1 METKI
6 RVLPAEV
13 AGKIA
18 AGEVIERPASV
29 VKELVENA
37 LDAQSRVI
45 AVEIE
50 EGGKGKIAVMD
61 DGEGMTQSDALLAL
75 ERHATSKIYDEGD
88 LAAIKTLGF
97 RGEALPSIAAVSRL
111 TLITRTHDALSATQV
126 VVEGGDMQGVE
137 EIGSPPGTRVEAAD
151 LFYNLPARRKFLRG
165 AQSELAH
172 IIEVI
177 TRQALVDSSVGFAL
191 KHNKRDLFNLPP
203 TTDERARIRAILGK
217 EVVSRLVRVQGTYG
231 LGEIRGW
238 ATLPD
243 YCRGTAKGIYIY
255 VNGRYIRDK
264 LISHAV
270 SEAYRGVIPARMYPV
285 VILFISVPLSE
296 VDVNCHPAKMEVRF
310 KKGADIHRLVHDALK
325 SALTNPCEARSSEQS
340 EIKEEIPPYVTA
352 PSLAPA
358 PAREMIPSPSWRMVG
373 QIKGTYLVVEGDE
386 GVMIIDQHAAHERIL
401 YERLKNVLHGGRV
414 SQQPFLI
421 PQPIELSREEKEL
434 LIANSTA
441 LARVGLELEDFGERS
456 VVVQAIP
463 AFLQGEDLR
472 ALLEALSEELVE
484 RGEGDT
490 VEHCLDRICMLLACR
505 GAIKANQRIQ
515 EEEVNALL
523 AQWEEGAQPTTCP
536 HGRPLLVKWGWREFE
551 RWFRRG

>member
-37 LDAQSRVI
+37 LDAQGRVI
-45 AVEIE
+45 TVEIE
-50 EGGKGKIAVMD
+50 EGGKRGIAVMD
-61 DGEGMTQSDALLAL
+61 DGEGMSPSDALLAL

-111 TLITRTHDALSATQV
+111 TLITRTHDALSGTQV
-126 VVEGGDMQGVE
+126 VVEGGELKGVA
-137 EIGSPPGTRVEAAD
+137 EIGSPPGTRIEAAD

-165 AQSELAH
+165 IQSELAH
-172 IIEVI
+172 VIEVI
-177 TRQALVDSSVGFAL
+177 TRQALVDSSVGFVL
-191 KHNKRDLFNLPP
+191 KHNKRVLFNLPSTP
-203 TTDERARIRAILGK
+203 DEQSRIRAILGK
-217 EVVSRLVRVQGTYG
+217 EVASRLVRVQDAYG
-231 LGEIRGW
+231 LGELRGW
-238 ATLPD
+238 ATRPD

-270 SEAYRGVIPARMYPV
+270 SEAYRGIIPARMYPV
-285 VILFISVPLSE
+285 VILFISVSLSE
-296 VDVNCHPAKMEVRF
+296 VDVNCHPAKIEVRF
-310 KKGADIHRLVHDALK
+310 KKGADIHRLVLDSLK
-325 SALTNPCEARSSEQS
+325 GALTNPHRVRPYEQA
-340 EIKEEIPPYVTA
+340 EIKEQRAPYVAA

-358 PAREMIPSPSWRMVG
+358 PEMIPSPSWRMVG

-401 YERLKNVLHGGRV
+401 YERLKIALHGGRV

-421 PQPIELSREEKEL
+421 PQPIELTREEKEF
-434 LIANSTA
+434 LIEHRTA
-441 LARVGLELEDFGERS
+441 LARVGLELEEFGERS
-456 VVVQAIP
+456 VVVQSIP
-463 AFLQGEDLR
+463 SFLQGEDLH
-472 ALLEALSEELVE
+472 ALLEALSAELVE
-484 RGEGDT
+484 RGEADT
-490 VEHCLDRICMLLACR
+490 IEHVLDRICMLLACR
-505 GAIKANQRIQ
+505 GAIKANQRVQ
-515 EEEVNALL
+515 EEEVRSLL
-523 AQWEEGAQPTTCP
+523 AQWEAGAQPTTCP
-536 HGRPLLVKWGWREFE
+536 HGRPLLVKWGWQEFE
-551 RWFRRG
+551 RWFRRS

>member
-37 LDAQSRVI
+37 LDAQGRVI
-45 AVEIE
+45 TVEIE
-50 EGGKGKIAVMD
+50 EGGKRSIAVMD
-61 DGEGMTQSDALLAL
+61 DGEGMAQSDALLAL

-88 LAAIKTLGF
+88 LAAIRTLGF

-111 TLITRTHDALSATQV
+111 RLITRRHDALSGTQV

-191 KHNKRDLFNLPP
+191 KHNRRVLFNLPP

-217 EVVSRLVRVQGTYG
+217 EVVSRLVRVQGAYG
-231 LGEIRGW
+231 LGELRGW

-264 LISHAV
+264 LISHAIA
-270 SEAYRGVIPARMYPV
+270 EAYRGVIAAKMYPV

-325 SALTNPCEARSSEQS
+325 SALANPREARLNEVS
-340 EIKEEIPPYVTA
+340 EIKEEIAAYSAV
-352 PSLAPA
+352 PSRSAA
-358 PAREMIPSPSWRMVG
+358 FEMIASPSWRMVG

-401 YERLKNVLHGGRV
+401 YERLKNALHGGRV

-421 PQPIELSREEKEL
+421 PQPIELTREEKEL

-441 LARVGLELEDFGERS
+441 LARVGLELEEFGERS

-490 VEHCLDRICMLLACR
+490 VEHCLDRICMLFACR
-505 GAIKANQRIQ
+505 GAIKANQRVQ
-515 EEEVNALL
+515 EEEVKSLL
-523 AQWEEGAQPTTCP
+523 AQWEAGAQPTTCP

>member
-45 AVEIE
+45 TVGIE
-50 EGGKGKIAVMD
+50 EGGKKSIAVMD

-88 LAAIKTLGF
+88 LAAIRTLGF

-111 TLITRTHDALSATQV
+111 ALITRTHDALSGTQV
-126 VVEGGDMQGVE
+126 VVEGGELKGIE
-137 EIGSPPGTRVEAAD
+137 GIGSPPGTSVEVAD
-151 LFYNLPARRKFLRG
+151 LFYNLPARRKFLKG

-177 TRQALVDSSVGFAL
+177 TRQALVDSSVGFVL
-191 KHNKRDLFNLPP
+191 EHNKRVLFNLPP
-203 TTDERARIRAILGK
+203 TTDERSRIRAILGK
-217 EVVSRLVRVQGTYG
+217 EVVSRLIRVQGTHG

-255 VNGRYIRDK
+255 VNGRYIRDR

-270 SEAYRGVIPARMYPV
+270 SEAYRGIIPARMYPV
-285 VILFISVPLSE
+285 VILFISIPLSE
-296 VDVNCHPAKMEVRF
+296 VDVNCHPAKIEVRF
-310 KKGADIHRLVHDALK
+310 NKGEEIHRLVLDSLK
-325 SALTNPCEARSSEQS
+325 GALTTPREARPYEKS
-340 EIKEEIPPYVTA
+340 EIREEMASYSAV
-352 PSLAPA
+352 PSPVPA
-358 PAREMIPSPSWRMVG
+358 PEMIPSPSWRMVG
-373 QIKGTYLVVEGDE
+373 QIKGTYLVVEGEE

-401 YERLKNVLHGGRV
+401 YERLKNALHEGRI

-421 PQPIELSREEKEL
+421 PQPIELTREEKEL
-434 LIANSTA
+434 LIEQRTV

-463 AFLQGEDLR
+463 SFLQGEELR
-472 ALLEALSEELVE
+472 ALLEALSEELEE
-484 RGEGDT
+484 RGEGDS
-490 VEHCLDRICMLLACR
+490 VEHVLDRICMLLACR
-505 GAIKANQRIQ
+505 GAIKANQRVH
-515 EEEVNALL
+515 EEEVKSLL
-523 AQWEEGAQPTTCP
+523 AQWEEGVRPTTCP
-536 HGRPLLVKWGWREFE
+536 HGRPLLVKWGWQEFE
-551 RWFRRG
+551 RWFKRG

>member
-1 METKI
+1 MTTKI
-6 RVLPAEV
+6 RVLPAKV

-37 LDAQSRVI
+37 LDAQGRVI
-45 AVEIE
+45 TVEIE
-50 EGGKGKIAVMD
+50 EGGKKSIAVRD
-61 DGEGMTQSDALLAL
+61 DGEGMTPSDARLAL

-88 LAAIKTLGF
+88 LAAIRTLGF

-111 TLITRTHDALSATQV
+111 TLITRTHDALSGTQIV
-126 VVEGGDMQGVE
+126 LEGGELKDVE

-151 LFYNLPARRKFLRG
+151 LFYNLPARRKFLKG

-177 TRQALVDSSVGFAL
+177 TRQALVDGSVGFAL
-191 KHNKRDLFNLPP
+191 KHNKRVLFNLPA
-203 TTDERARIRAILGK
+203 TTDERSRIRAILGK
-217 EVVSRLVRVQGTYG
+217 EVVSRLVRVQGAQG
-231 LGEIRGW
+231 WGEIRGW
-238 ATLPD
+238 TTPPD

-264 LISHAV
+264 LIAHAV
-270 SEAYRGVIPARMYPV
+270 AEAYRGIIPARMYPA
-285 VILFISVPLSE
+285 VILRISLPLSE
-296 VDVNCHPAKMEVRF
+296 VDVNCHPAKIEVRF
-310 KKGADIHRLVHDALK
+310 KQGEEIHRLVFDALRG
-325 SALTNPCEARSSEQS
+325 ALTKPRGARTYEQS
-340 EIKEEIPPYVTA
+340 EIKEQITPYAAA
-352 PSLAPA
+352 PSLVPA
-358 PAREMIPSPSWRMVG
+358 QEMIPSPAWRMVG
-373 QIKGTYLVVEGDE
+373 QIKGTYLVVEGEE

-401 YERLKNVLHGGRV
+401 YDRMKNALQGGRV

-421 PQPIELSREEKEL
+421 PQPIELTREEKAL
-434 LIANSTA
+434 LIEHRAA

-463 AFLQGEDLR
+463 AFLQGEDLH

-484 RGEGDT
+484 GGEGDT
-490 VEHCLDRICMLLACR
+490 VEHCLDRVCMLLACR
-505 GAIKANQRIQ
+505 GAIKANQRVQ
-515 EEEVNALL
+515 EDEVKFLL
-523 AQWEEGAQPTTCP
+523 AQWEDGAQPTTCP

>member
-37 LDAQSRVI
+37 LDAQGRVI
-45 AVEIE
+45 TVEIE
-50 EGGKGKIAVMD
+50 EGGKRSIAVMD
-61 DGEGMTQSDALLAL
+61 DGEGMLQSDALLAI
-75 ERHATSKIYDEGD
+75 ERHATSKIYDEED
-88 LAAIKTLGF
+88 LTAIRTLGF

-111 TLITRTHDALSATQV
+111 TLITRRHDVLSGTQV
-126 VVEGGDMQGVE
+126 VVEGGELKGVE

-151 LFYNLPARRKFLRG
+151 LFYNLPARRKFLKG
-165 AQSELAH
+165 VQSEMAH

-177 TRQALVDSSVGFAL
+177 TRQALVDSSVGFVL
-191 KHNKRDLFNLPP
+191 KHNKRVLFSLPP
-203 TTDERARIRAILGK
+203 TTDEQSRIRAILGK
-217 EVVSRLVRVQGTYG
+217 EVVSRLVRVQGAQG
-231 LGEIRGW
+231 VGEIEGW
-238 ATLPD
+238 ATRPD

-270 SEAYRGVIPARMYPV
+270 SEAYRGIIPARMYPV

-310 KKGADIHRLVHDALK
+310 KQGADIHRLVHDALK
-325 SALTNPCEARSSEQS
+325 GALANHGEARLYEVS
-340 EIKEEIPPYVTA
+340 EIKEERAAYSA
-352 PSLAPA
+352 GPSPALAPA
-358 PAREMIPSPSWRMVG
+358 PEMISSPVWRMVG

-401 YERLKNVLHGGRV
+401 YERLKNALHGGRV

-421 PQPIELSREEKEL
+421 PQPIELTREEKEL
-434 LIANSTA
+434 LIANRAA
-441 LARVGLELEDFGERS
+441 LARVGLELEEFGERS

-463 AFLQGEDLR
+463 SFLQGEDLR
-472 ALLEALSEELVE
+472 ALLEALGEELVE
-484 RGEGDT
+484 RGKGDT

-505 GAIKANQRIQ
+505 GAIKANQRVQ
-515 EEEVNALL
+515 EEEVRSLL
-523 AQWEEGAQPTTCP
+523 AQWEAGAQPTTCP
-536 HGRPLLVKWGWREFE
+536 HGRPLLVKWSWREFE

>member
-45 AVEIE
+45 TVEIE
-50 EGGKGKIAVMD
+50 EGGKRSIAVMD
-61 DGEGMTQSDALLAL
+61 DGEGMAPSDALLAL

-88 LAAIKTLGF
+88 LAAIRTLGF

-111 TLITRTHDALSATQV
+111 SLITRRHDALSGTQV
-126 VVEGGDMQGVE
+126 VVEGGDLKGVE

-151 LFYNLPARRKFLRG
+151 LFYNLPARRKFLKG
-165 AQSELAH
+165 VQSEMAH

-177 TRQALVDSSVGFAL
+177 TRQALVDSSVGFVL
-191 KHNKRDLFNLPP
+191 KHNKRVLFNLPS
-203 TTDERARIRAILGK
+203 TQDEQSRIRAILGK
-217 EVVSRLVRVQGTYG
+217 EVVSRLVRVQRTHG
-231 LGEIRGW
+231 LGELRGW

-264 LISHAV
+264 LISHAIA
-270 SEAYRGVIPARMYPV
+270 EAYRGVIPARMYPV
-285 VILFISVPLSE
+285 VILFISVSLSE
-296 VDVNCHPAKMEVRF
+296 VDVNCHPAKIEVRF
-310 KKGADIHRLVHDALK
+310 KKGADIHRLVLDSLK
-325 SALTNPCEARSSEQS
+325 GALTNPREARPSEQS
-340 EIKEEIPPYVTA
+340 EIKEQRAPYVA
-352 PSLAPA
+352 ALSLAPA
-358 PAREMIPSPSWRMVG
+358 PEMIPSPSWRMVG

-401 YERLKNVLHGGRV
+401 YERLKNALHGDGGRL

-421 PQPIELSREEKEL
+421 PQPIELTRQEKEL
-434 LIANSTA
+434 LIENRTA
-441 LARVGLELEDFGERS
+441 LARVGLELEEFGERS
-456 VVVQAIP
+456 VVVQSIP
-463 AFLQGEDLR
+463 SFLQGEDLR
-472 ALLEALSEELVE
+472 ALLEALGEELVE
-484 RGEGDT
+484 WGEGGT
-490 VEHCLDRICMLLACR
+490 VEHVLDRICMLLACR
-505 GAIKANQRIQ
+505 GAIKANQRVQ
-515 EEEVNALL
+515 EEEVKSLL

>member
-37 LDAQSRVI
+37 LDAQGRVI
-45 AVEIE
+45 TVEIE
-50 EGGKGKIAVMD
+50 EGGKRGIAVMD
-61 DGEGMTQSDALLAL
+61 DGEGMSPSDALLAL

-111 TLITRTHDALSATQV
+111 TLITRTHDALSGTQV
-126 VVEGGDMQGVE
+126 VVEGGELKGVA
-137 EIGSPPGTRVEAAD
+137 EIGSPPGTRIEAAD

-165 AQSELAH
+165 IQSELAH
-172 IIEVI
+172 VIEVI
-177 TRQALVDSSVGFAL
+177 TRQALVDSSVGFVL
-191 KHNKRDLFNLPP
+191 KHNKRVLFNLPSTP
-203 TTDERARIRAILGK
+203 DEQSRIRAILGK
-217 EVVSRLVRVQGTYG
+217 EVASRLVRVQDAYG
-231 LGEIRGW
+231 LGELRGW
-238 ATLPD
+238 ATRPD

-270 SEAYRGVIPARMYPV
+270 SEAYRGIIPARMYPV
-285 VILFISVPLSE
+285 VILFISVSLSE
-296 VDVNCHPAKMEVRF
+296 VDVNCHPAKIEVRF
-310 KKGADIHRLVHDALK
+310 KKGADIHRLVLDSLK
-325 SALTNPCEARSSEQS
+325 GALTNPHRVRPYEQS
-340 EIKEEIPPYVTA
+340 EIKEQIAPYVAA

-358 PAREMIPSPSWRMVG
+358 PEMIPSPSWRMVG

-401 YERLKNVLHGGRV
+401 YERLKIALHGGRV

-421 PQPIELSREEKEL
+421 PQPIELTREEKEF
-434 LIANSTA
+434 LIEHRTA
-441 LARVGLELEDFGERS
+441 LARVGLELEEFGERS
-456 VVVQAIP
+456 VVVQSIP
-463 AFLQGEDLR
+463 SFLQGEDLH
-472 ALLEALSEELVE
+472 ALLEALSAELVE
-484 RGEGDT
+484 RGEADT
-490 VEHCLDRICMLLACR
+490 IEHVLDRICMLLACR
-505 GAIKANQRIQ
+505 GAIKANQRVQ
-515 EEEVNALL
+515 EEEVRSLL
-523 AQWEEGAQPTTCP
+523 AQWEAGAQPTTCP
-536 HGRPLLVKWGWREFE
+536 HGRPLLVKWGWQEFE
-551 RWFRRG
+551 RWFRRS

>member
-18 AGEVIERPASV
+18 AGGVIERPASV

-45 AVEIE
+45 TVEIE
-50 EGGKGKIAVMD
+50 EGGKRSIAVMD
-61 DGEGMTQSDALLAL
+61 DGEGMAQSDALLAL

-88 LAAIKTLGF
+88 LAAIRTLGF

-111 TLITRTHDALSATQV
+111 TLITRTHDALSGTRV
-126 VVEGGDMQGVE
+126 VVEGGELKGVAVV
-137 EIGSPPGTRVEAAD
+137 GSPPGTRVEIAD
-151 LFYNLPARRKFLRG
+151 LFYNLPARRKFLKG
-165 AQSELAH
+165 SQSELAH

-177 TRQALVDSSVGFAL
+177 TRQALVDGSVGFVL
-191 KHNKRDLFNLPP
+191 KHNKRVLFNLPP
-203 TTDERARIRAILGK
+203 AEDEQSRIRAILGK

-231 LGEIRGW
+231 LGGLRGW
-238 ATLPD
+238 ATRPD

-270 SEAYRGVIPARMYPV
+270 SEAYRGIIPARMYPV
-285 VILFISVPLSE
+285 VILFISVSLSE
-296 VDVNCHPAKMEVRF
+296 VDVNCHPAKIEVRF
-310 KKGADIHRLVHDALK
+310 KKGEDIHRLVLDSLK
-325 SALTNPCEARSSEQS
+325 EALTNPCEARPSVPS
-340 EIKEEIPPYVTA
+340 EIKEERAPYSAT

-358 PAREMIPSPSWRMVG
+358 PEMIPSPSWRMVG

-401 YERLKNVLHGGRV
+401 YERLKKALHGGRV

-421 PQPIELSREEKEL
+421 PQPIELTREEKEL
-434 LIANSTA
+434 LIENRAA

-463 AFLQGEDLR
+463 SFLQGEDLR
-472 ALLEALSEELVE
+472 ALLEALGEELVE
-484 RGEGDT
+484 RREGDT

-515 EEEVNALL
+515 EEEVKSLL

-536 HGRPLLVKWGWREFE
+536 HGRPLLVKWSWREFE